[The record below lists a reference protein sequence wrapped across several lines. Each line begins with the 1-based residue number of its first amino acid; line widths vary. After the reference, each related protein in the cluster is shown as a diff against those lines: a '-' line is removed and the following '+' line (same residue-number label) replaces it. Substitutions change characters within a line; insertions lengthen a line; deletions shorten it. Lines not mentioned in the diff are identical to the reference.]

1 MSGEPGIDSIASVT
15 EKTERTRRITSE
27 PIGPLLV
34 RLTATM
40 IMGVIAMMTLGIV
53 DTWFISLLGTH
64 QLAAIGFIIPVYM
77 IFVSV
82 ALGIGMGISSITSR
96 LIGEAKHGVAARY
109 VTDAQILALVFSIL
123 IAILIGFSIT
133 SIFSAMGAT
142 EKVLPHIRNYMYILI
157 FGLPMMMISVV
168 SGNTFRAIGAIK
180 TSASLST
187 LMALL
192 NLALDPLL
200 IFGIGPFPDL
210 GMKGA
215 ALATVIA
222 AATASLISVYI
233 LATREKLLLFT
244 MPRLRHIRE
253 NWEELLTIAVPAMLA
268 NMMTPFAAAIM
279 TALIAGY
286 GAEAVAGFGV
296 GARIETLCLMV
307 VFALSATLPM
317 FIGQNLGAGTGER
330 AYQALFG
337 CLKFSIGFQI
347 AVYILLIILSP
358 YIATAF
364 SSDIRVI
371 QVINTYI
378 YILPLTYGAHA
389 VVILVMVSL
398 NVLRRPRLGLFLII
412 IRLIAL
418 YLPLAY
424 IGGLYWGITGMFSG
438 AAAGNVIAAIIAYRV
453 IKKVCAAD
461 SGMMP
466 ATVAS

>member
-1 MSGEPGIDSIASVT
+1 MT

-34 RLTATM
+34 RLTGTM
-40 IMGVIAMMTLGIV
+40 IMGIIAMMTLGIV
-53 DTWFISLLGTH
+53 DTWFISLLGTQ

-96 LIGEAKHGVAARY
+96 LVGEAKHDLAARY
-109 VTDAQILALVFSIL
+109 VTDAQILALLFSIL
-123 IAILIGFSIT
+123 IAILLGFSIT
-133 SIFSAMGAT
+133 GIFSAMGAT
-142 EKVLPHIRNYMYILI
+142 EQVLPHIRNYMYILI
-157 FGLPMMMISVV
+157 FGLPMMMIMFVG
-168 SGNTFRAIGAIK
+168 GNTFRAIGAIK
-180 TSASLST
+180 TSASLSS
-187 LMALL
+187 LMALT

-200 IFGIGPFPDL
+200 IFGLGPFPNL

-215 ALATVIA
+215 AVATVIA
-222 AATASLISVYI
+222 AATASLVSVYL

-253 NWEELLTIAVPAMLA
+253 NWEELLSIAVPAMLA
-268 NMMTPFAAAIM
+268 NMMTPIAAAIM

-296 GARIETLCLMV
+296 GARIETLCLIV

-330 AYQALFG
+330 AHRALFG

-347 AVYILLIILSP
+347 AVYILLITLAP
-358 YIATAF
+358 YIAPAF

-371 QVINTYI
+371 QVINTFI

-398 NVLRRPRLGLFLII
+398 NVLRRPRLALFLII

-424 IGGLYWGITGMFSG
+424 IGGLYWGITGLFSG
-438 AAAGNVIAAIIAYRV
+438 AAIGNVIAAVIAYRV
-453 IKKVCAAD
+453 IRKVCAAEG
-461 SGMMP
+461 GMMP
-466 ATVAS
+466 ATAVS

>member
-1 MSGEPGIDSIASVT
+1 MT

-34 RLTATM
+34 RLTGTM
-40 IMGVIAMMTLGIV
+40 IMGIIALMTLGIV
-53 DTWFISLLGTH
+53 DTWFISLLGTQ

-96 LIGEAKHGVAARY
+96 LVGEAKHDLAARY
-109 VTDAQILALVFSIL
+109 VTDAQILALLFSIL
-123 IAILIGFSIT
+123 IAILLGFSIT
-133 SIFSAMGAT
+133 GIFSAMGAT
-142 EKVLPHIRNYMYILI
+142 EQVLPHIRNYMYILI
-157 FGLPMMMISVV
+157 FGLPMMMITFVG
-168 SGNTFRAIGAIK
+168 GNTFRAIGAIK
-180 TSASLST
+180 TSASLSS
-187 LMALL
+187 LMALT

-200 IFGIGPFPDL
+200 IFGLGPFPNL

-215 ALATVIA
+215 AVATVIA
-222 AATASLISVYI
+222 AATASLVSVYL

-253 NWEELLTIAVPAMLA
+253 NWEELLSIAVPATLA
-268 NMMTPFAAAIM
+268 NMMTPIAAAIM

-296 GARIETLCLMV
+296 GARIETICLIV

-330 AYQALFG
+330 AHRALFG
-337 CLKFSIGFQI
+337 CLKFSIGFQV
-347 AVYILLIILSP
+347 AVYILLITLAP
-358 YIATAF
+358 YIAPAF

-371 QVINTYI
+371 QVINTFI

-398 NVLRRPRLGLFLII
+398 NVLRRPRLALFLII

-424 IGGLYWGITGMFSG
+424 IGGLYWGITGLFSG
-438 AAAGNVIAAIIAYRV
+438 AAIGNVIAAVIAYRV
-453 IKKVCAAD
+453 IRKVCAAEG
-461 SGMMP
+461 GMMP
-466 ATVAS
+466 ATAVS

>member
-1 MSGEPGIDSIASVT
+1 MT

-34 RLTATM
+34 RLTGTM
-40 IMGVIAMMTLGIV
+40 IMGIIAMMTLGIV
-53 DTWFISLLGTH
+53 DTWFISLLGTQ

-96 LIGEAKHGVAARY
+96 LVGEAKHDLAARY
-109 VTDAQILALVFSIL
+109 VTDAQILALLFSIL
-123 IAILIGFSIT
+123 IAILLGFSIT
-133 SIFSAMGAT
+133 GIFSAMGAT
-142 EKVLPHIRNYMYILI
+142 EQVLPHIRNYMYILI
-157 FGLPMMMISVV
+157 FGLPMMMITFVG
-168 SGNTFRAIGAIK
+168 GNTFRAIGAIK
-180 TSASLST
+180 TSASLSS
-187 LMALL
+187 LMALT

-200 IFGIGPFPDL
+200 IFGLGPFPNL

-215 ALATVIA
+215 AVATVIA
-222 AATASLISVYI
+222 AATASLVSVYL

-253 NWEELLTIAVPAMLA
+253 NWEELLSIAVPAMLA
-268 NMMTPFAAAIM
+268 NMMTPIAAAIM

-296 GARIETLCLMV
+296 GARIETICLIV

-330 AYQALFG
+330 AHRALFG

-347 AVYILLIILSP
+347 AVYILLITLAP
-358 YIATAF
+358 YIAPAF

-371 QVINTYI
+371 QVINTFI

-398 NVLRRPRLGLFLII
+398 NVLRRPRLALFLII

-424 IGGLYWGITGMFSG
+424 IGGLYWGITGLFSG
-438 AAAGNVIAAIIAYRV
+438 AAIGNVIAAVIAYRV
-453 IKKVCAAD
+453 IRKVCAAEG
-461 SGMMP
+461 GMMP
-466 ATVAS
+466 ATAVS

>member
-1 MSGEPGIDSIASVT
+1 MT
-15 EKTERTRRITSE
+15 QKTERTRRITSE
-27 PIGPLLV
+27 PIGPLLA
-34 RLTATM
+34 RLTGTM
-40 IMGVIAMMTLGIV
+40 ILGVIAMMTLGFV
-53 DTWFISLLGTH
+53 DTWFISLLGTN
-64 QLAAIGFIIPVYM
+64 QLAAIGFIIPIYM
-77 IFVSV
+77 IFVSI

-96 LIGEAKHGVAARY
+96 LIGEAKHDTAARY
-109 VTDAQILALVFSIL
+109 VTDAQILALLFSIL
-123 IAILIGFSIT
+123 IAVLVGYSMT
-133 SIFSAMGAT
+133 GIFSAMGAT

-157 FGLPMMMISVV
+157 IGLPVIMIAVI
-168 SGNTFRAIGAIK
+168 SGNTFRAIGAMK
-180 TSASLST
+180 TSALMSI

-200 IFGIGPFPDL
+200 IFGLGPFPEM
-210 GMKGA
+210 GIKGA
-215 ALATVIA
+215 AVATVIA
-222 AATASLISVYI
+222 ATTVSVVAVYV
-233 LATREKLLLFT
+233 LAVREKLLLFT
-244 MPRLRHIRE
+244 LPRLRHIRE
-253 NWEELLTIAVPAMLA
+253 NWEELLQIAIPAMLA

-330 AYQALFG
+330 AHRALFG
-337 CLKFSIGFQI
+337 CLKFSVGFQI
-347 AVYILLIILSP
+347 AVYILLLILSP
-358 YIATAF
+358 YIAPAF
-364 SSDIRVI
+364 SDDAMVIRVI
-371 QVINTYI
+371 NTFI

-424 IGGLYWGITGMFSG
+424 IGGLYWGITGLFSG
-438 AAAGNVIAAIIAYRV
+438 AAAGNVIAAVIAYRV
-453 IKKVCAAD
+453 IRKVCAAD
-461 SGMMP
+461 SAMMP
-466 ATVAS
+466 ATAAS

>member
-1 MSGEPGIDSIASVT
+1 MT

-34 RLTATM
+34 RLTGTM
-40 IMGVIAMMTLGIV
+40 IMGIIAMMTLGIV
-53 DTWFISLLGTH
+53 DTWFISLLGTQ

-96 LIGEAKHGVAARY
+96 LVGEAKHDLAARY
-109 VTDAQILALVFSIL
+109 VTDAQILALLFSIL
-123 IAILIGFSIT
+123 IAILLGFSIT
-133 SIFSAMGAT
+133 GIFSAMGAT
-142 EKVLPHIRNYMYILI
+142 EQVLPHIRNYMYILI
-157 FGLPMMMISVV
+157 FGLPMMMIMFVG
-168 SGNTFRAIGAIK
+168 GNTFRAIGAIK
-180 TSASLST
+180 TSASLSS
-187 LMALL
+187 LMALT

-200 IFGIGPFPDL
+200 IFGLGPFPNL

-215 ALATVIA
+215 AVATVIA
-222 AATASLISVYI
+222 AATASLVSVYL

-244 MPRLRHIRE
+244 MPRLRHIRK
-253 NWEELLTIAVPAMLA
+253 NWEELLSIAVPAMLA
-268 NMMTPFAAAIM
+268 NMMTPIAAAIM

-296 GARIETLCLMV
+296 GARIETLCLIV

-330 AYQALFG
+330 AHRALFG

-347 AVYILLIILSP
+347 AVYILLITLAP
-358 YIATAF
+358 YIAPAF

-371 QVINTYI
+371 QVINTFI

-398 NVLRRPRLGLFLII
+398 NVLRRPRLALFLII

-424 IGGLYWGITGMFSG
+424 IGGLYWGITGLFSG
-438 AAAGNVIAAIIAYRV
+438 AAIGNVIAAVIAYRV
-453 IKKVCAAD
+453 IRKVCAAEG
-461 SGMMP
+461 GMMP
-466 ATVAS
+466 ATAVS

>member
-1 MSGEPGIDSIASVT
+1 MT

-34 RLTATM
+34 RLTGTM
-40 IMGVIAMMTLGIV
+40 IMGIIAIMTLGIV
-53 DTWFISLLGTH
+53 DTWFISLLGTQ

-96 LIGEAKHGVAARY
+96 LVGEAKHDLAARY
-109 VTDAQILALVFSIL
+109 VTDAQILALLFSIL
-123 IAILIGFSIT
+123 IAILLGFSIT
-133 SIFSAMGAT
+133 GIFSAMGAT
-142 EKVLPHIRNYMYILI
+142 EQVLPHIRNYMYILI
-157 FGLPMMMISVV
+157 FGLPMMMITFVG
-168 SGNTFRAIGAIK
+168 GNTFRAIGAIK
-180 TSASLST
+180 TSASLSS
-187 LMALL
+187 LMALT

-200 IFGIGPFPDL
+200 IFGLGPFPNL

-215 ALATVIA
+215 AVATVIA
-222 AATASLISVYI
+222 AATTSLVSVYL

-253 NWEELLTIAVPAMLA
+253 NWEELLSIAVPAMLA
-268 NMMTPFAAAIM
+268 NMMTPIAAAIM

-296 GARIETLCLMV
+296 GARIETICLIV

-330 AYQALFG
+330 AHRALFG

-347 AVYILLIILSP
+347 AVYILLITLAP
-358 YIATAF
+358 YIAPAF

-371 QVINTYI
+371 QVINTFI

-398 NVLRRPRLGLFLII
+398 NVLRRPRLALFLII

-424 IGGLYWGITGMFSG
+424 IGGLYWGITGLFSG
-438 AAAGNVIAAIIAYRV
+438 AALGNVIAAVIAYRV
-453 IKKVCAAD
+453 IRKVCAAEG
-461 SGMMP
+461 GMMP
-466 ATVAS
+466 ATAVS

>member
-1 MSGEPGIDSIASVT
+1 MT

-34 RLTATM
+34 RLTGTM
-40 IMGVIAMMTLGIV
+40 IMGIIAMMTLGIV
-53 DTWFISLLGTH
+53 DTWFISLLGTQ

-96 LIGEAKHGVAARY
+96 LVGEAKHDLAARY
-109 VTDAQILALVFSIL
+109 VTDAQILALLFSIL
-123 IAILIGFSIT
+123 IAILLGFSIT
-133 SIFSAMGAT
+133 GIFSAMGAT
-142 EKVLPHIRNYMYILI
+142 EQVLPHIRNYMYILI
-157 FGLPMMMISVV
+157 FGLPMMMIMFVG
-168 SGNTFRAIGAIK
+168 GNTFRAIGAIK
-180 TSASLST
+180 TSASLSS
-187 LMALL
+187 LMALT

-200 IFGIGPFPDL
+200 IFGLGPFPNL

-215 ALATVIA
+215 AVATVIA
-222 AATASLISVYI
+222 AATASLVSVYL

-244 MPRLRHIRE
+244 MPRLRHIRK
-253 NWEELLTIAVPAMLA
+253 NWEELLSIAVPAMLA
-268 NMMTPFAAAIM
+268 NMMTPIAAAIM

-286 GAEAVAGFGV
+286 GVEAVAGFGV
-296 GARIETLCLMV
+296 GARIETLCLIV

-330 AYQALFG
+330 AHRALFG

-347 AVYILLIILSP
+347 AVYILLITLAP
-358 YIATAF
+358 YIAPAF

-371 QVINTYI
+371 QVINTFI

-398 NVLRRPRLGLFLII
+398 NVLRRPRLALFLII

-424 IGGLYWGITGMFSG
+424 IGGLYWGITGLFSG
-438 AAAGNVIAAIIAYRV
+438 AAIGNVIAAVIAYRV
-453 IKKVCAAD
+453 IRKVCAAEG
-461 SGMMP
+461 GMMP
-466 ATVAS
+466 ATAVS

>member
-1 MSGEPGIDSIASVT
+1 M
-15 EKTERTRRITSE
+15 
-27 PIGPLLV
+27 LV
-34 RLTATM
+34 RLTGTM
-40 IMGVIAMMTLGIV
+40 ILGVIAMMTLGFV
-53 DTWFISLLGTH
+53 DTWFISLLGTN
-64 QLAAIGFIIPVYM
+64 QLAAIGFIIPIYM
-77 IFVSV
+77 IFVSI

-96 LIGEAKHGVAARY
+96 LIGEAKHDTAARY
-109 VTDAQILALVFSIL
+109 VTDAQILALLLSVL
-123 IAILIGFSIT
+123 IAILVGFSING
-133 SIFSAMGAT
+133 IFSTMGAT
-142 EKVLPHIRNYMYILI
+142 EQVLPHIRDYMYILI
-157 FGLPMMMISVV
+157 MGLPMMMIAVV
-168 SGNTFRAIGAIK
+168 SGNTFRSIGAIK
-180 TSASLST
+180 TSALMST

-200 IFGIGPFPDL
+200 IFGPGPFPEM
-210 GMKGA
+210 GMQGA
-215 ALATVIA
+215 AAASVIA
-222 AATASLISVYI
+222 ASTVSVVAVYI
-233 LATREKLLLFT
+233 LWVREKLLLFT
-244 MPRLRHIRE
+244 LPRLRHIRE
-253 NWEELLTIAVPAMLA
+253 NWEELLQIAIPAMLA

-330 AYQALFG
+330 AHRAIFG

-438 AAAGNVIAAIIAYRV
+438 AAVGNVIAAVIAYRV
-453 IKKVCAAD
+453 IRKVCAAEE
-461 SGMMP
+461 GMLP
-466 ATVAS
+466 ATAAS

>member
-1 MSGEPGIDSIASVT
+1 MLA
-15 EKTERTRRITSE
+15 
-27 PIGPLLV
+27 
-34 RLTATM
+34 RLTGTM
-40 IMGVIAMMTLGIV
+40 ILGIIAMMTLGFV
-53 DTWFISLLGTH
+53 DTWFISLLGTN
-64 QLAAIGFIIPVYM
+64 QLAAIGFIIPIYM
-77 IFVSV
+77 IFISI

-96 LIGEAKHGVAARY
+96 LIGEAKHDVAARY
-109 VTDAQILALVFSIL
+109 VTDAQILALLFSIL
-123 IAILIGFSIT
+123 IAVLVGYSMNG
-133 SIFSAMGAT
+133 IFSAMGAT
-142 EKVLPHIRNYMYILI
+142 EQVLPHIRNYMYILS
-157 FGLPMMMISVV
+157 FGLPVIMIAII
-168 SGNTFRAIGAIK
+168 SGNTFRSIGAMK
-180 TSASLST
+180 TSALMST

-200 IFGIGPFPDL
+200 IFGLGPFPEM

-215 ALATVIA
+215 AVATVVS
-222 AATASLISVYI
+222 AATVSVVAVYI
-233 LATREKLLLFT
+233 LSVREKLLLFT
-244 MPRLRHIRE
+244 RPRLRHIRE
-253 NWEELLTIAVPAMLA
+253 NWEELLQIAIPATLA

-296 GARIETLCLMV
+296 GARIETLCLIV

-330 AYQALFG
+330 VHQALFG
-337 CLKFSIGFQI
+337 CLKFSVGFQI

-358 YIATAF
+358 YIAPAF
-364 SSDIRVI
+364 SDDVMVIRVI
-371 QVINTYI
+371 NTFI

-424 IGGLYWGITGMFSG
+424 IGGLYWGITGLFSG
-438 AAAGNVIAAIIAYRV
+438 AAAGNIIAGVIAYRV
-453 IKKVCAAD
+453 IRKVCAAEG
-461 SGMMP
+461 GMMP
-466 ATVAS
+466 ATATS

>member
-1 MSGEPGIDSIASVT
+1 MT

-34 RLTATM
+34 RLTGTM
-40 IMGVIAMMTLGIV
+40 IMGIIAMMTLGIV
-53 DTWFISLLGTH
+53 DTWFISLLGTQ

-96 LIGEAKHGVAARY
+96 LVGEAKHDLAARY
-109 VTDAQILALVFSIL
+109 VTDAQILALLFSIL
-123 IAILIGFSIT
+123 IAILLGFSIT
-133 SIFSAMGAT
+133 GIFSAMGAT
-142 EKVLPHIRNYMYILI
+142 EQVLPHIRNYMYILI
-157 FGLPMMMISVV
+157 FGLPMMMITFVG
-168 SGNTFRAIGAIK
+168 GNTFRAIGAIK
-180 TSASLST
+180 TSASLSS
-187 LMALL
+187 LMALT

-200 IFGIGPFPDL
+200 IFGLGPFPNL

-215 ALATVIA
+215 AVATVIA
-222 AATASLISVYI
+222 AATASLVSVYL

-253 NWEELLTIAVPAMLA
+253 NWEELLSIAVPAMLA
-268 NMMTPFAAAIM
+268 NMMTPIAAAIM

-296 GARIETLCLMV
+296 GARIETLCLIV

-330 AYQALFG
+330 AHRALFG

-347 AVYILLIILSP
+347 AVYILLITLAP
-358 YIATAF
+358 YIAPAF

-371 QVINTYI
+371 QVINTFI

-398 NVLRRPRLGLFLII
+398 NVLRRPRLALFLII

-424 IGGLYWGITGMFSG
+424 IGGLYWGITGLFSG
-438 AAAGNVIAAIIAYRV
+438 AAIGNVIAAVIAYRV
-453 IKKVCAAD
+453 IRKVCAAEG
-461 SGMMP
+461 GMMP
-466 ATVAS
+466 ATAVS